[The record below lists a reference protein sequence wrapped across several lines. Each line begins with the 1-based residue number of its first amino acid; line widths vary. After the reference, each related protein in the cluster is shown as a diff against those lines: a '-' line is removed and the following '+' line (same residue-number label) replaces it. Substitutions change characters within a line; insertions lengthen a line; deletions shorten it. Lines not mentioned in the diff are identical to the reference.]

1 MESAQP
7 DPTGIPVRSAGPRDS
22 AVRPGLAVSRKIASL
37 KVRGMYCPNHA
48 MRAVAASLL
57 LAAAVAGC
65 ASTGTGGDGLDSPV
79 SSPPSEESQLY
90 SAALHQLVLVD
101 NPFAR
106 SPSPVGYVF
115 VVDGSQFDTDLKNDI
130 TAQSGD
136 LPSVEFIA
144 SPDQRA
150 DVGRQGLTGV
160 ENDGVIIELD
170 PTQRQDDGRPTPAYD
185 YGVASIAESGSPTS
199 SSASTD
205 SGQSPERRAPLPF
218 PEAWFLFGAPPLR
231 RRARL

>member
-1 MESAQP
+1 M
-7 DPTGIPVRSAGPRDS
+7 R
-22 AVRPGLAVSRKIASL
+22 
-37 KVRGMYCPNHA
+37 

-170 PTQRQDDGRPTPAYD
+170 PTQRQDDGRAHA
-185 YGVASIAESGSPTS
+185 GVRLWCGIDCGIGLTYVLERI
-199 SSASTD
+199 D
-205 SGQSPERRAPLPF
+205 GQWTVTGTTGPVTIS
-218 PEAWFLFGAPPLR
+218 
-231 RRARL
+231 